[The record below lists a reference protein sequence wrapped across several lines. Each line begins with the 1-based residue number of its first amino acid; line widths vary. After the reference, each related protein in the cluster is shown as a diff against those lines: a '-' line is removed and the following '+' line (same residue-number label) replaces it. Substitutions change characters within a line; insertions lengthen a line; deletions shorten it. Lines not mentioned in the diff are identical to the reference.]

1 MASFSLPALALV
13 VGMCVVMA
21 VLGGMLTGN
30 GLQTWY
36 PGLRKPWFQIP
47 LWAFI
52 GVGIIGYLMDATILY
67 RLMTKVPSRD
77 GKVVTIAAMLI
88 LMLYNELWNG
98 AFFRLRSTLVGL
110 VGLLGFL
117 APLAMAQIALAVYDR
132 LSAGI
137 LLIYVLWYLLY
148 DVPWAYALWRLNPP
162 SQ

>member
-1 MASFSLPALALV
+1 MASFSLSTLALV
-13 VGMCVVMA
+13 VGICIAMA
-21 VLGGMLTGN
+21 ILGGILTGN

-36 PGLRKPWFQIP
+36 ATLAKPWFQIP

-52 GVGIIGYLMDATILY
+52 GVGIIGYLMDAIILY
-67 RLMTKVPSRD
+67 RLMTNVLSLD

-98 AFFRLRSTLVGL
+98 AFFRLRNTLVGL

-117 APLAMAQIALAVYDR
+117 APLAMAQVALIIYDR

-137 LLIYVLWYLLY
+137 LLIYVLWYLIY
-148 DVPWAYALWRLNPP
+148 DVPWAYALWRLNPM
-162 SQ
+162 